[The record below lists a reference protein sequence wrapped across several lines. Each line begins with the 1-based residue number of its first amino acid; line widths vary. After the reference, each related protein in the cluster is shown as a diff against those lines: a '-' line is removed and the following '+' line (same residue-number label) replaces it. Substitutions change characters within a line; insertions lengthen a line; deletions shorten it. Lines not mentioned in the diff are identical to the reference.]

1 VDHIVATG
9 AAAWPGVHITA
20 VGGVG
25 TITILHA
32 FSSGN
37 GRFANRKTFQCRAC
51 DANSDGNAAAHRDTD
66 PVYTIANTSPDLN
79 ANSNTNPNPYANA
92 NADPN
97 ANSDTNANANAN
109 PDPRAPDLQPRVR
122 HRYGERGVDQPDR

>member
-1 VDHIVATG
+1 VDHIAATG

-37 GRFANRKTFQCRAC
+37 GSFANRKTFQCRAC

-66 PVYTIANTSPDLN
+66 PVDTITNTSPDFN
-79 ANSNTNPNPYANA
+79 ANPNPDANPNAYPNA
-92 NADPN
+92 NPNPDADPDPN
-97 ANSDTNANANAN
+97 AN
-109 PDPRAPDLQPRVR
+109 PDSRAPHLQPRVR
-122 HRYGERGVDQPDR
+122 HRDGERGVDQPDR

>member
-32 FSSGN
+32 FRSGN
-37 GRFANRKTFQCRAC
+37 DSFANRKTFECRAC

-66 PVYTIANTSPDLN
+66 PVYTITNTSPDLN
-79 ANSNTNPNPYANA
+79 ANSNTNPNTYA

-97 ANSDTNANANAN
+97 ANSDSNCDPN

-122 HRYGERGVDQPDR
+122 HRDGERGVDQPDR